1 MIVRQAYMLTLGRR
15 INSRPSAL
23 LLIRGQVEKAH
34 AMVLAANI
42 ENILFC
48 RELRSR
54 EVAAA
59 GLPVGVLPSVVDE
72 QVALIRLRDC

>member
-23 LLIRGQVEKAH
+23 LLIRGQVEKVH

-48 RELRSR
+48 R
-54 EVAAA
+54 
-59 GLPVGVLPSVVDE
+59 DW
-72 QVALIRLRDC
+72 QVASAGSHALARVYVSR